1 MAKIYAENR
10 FSTFGVIIKREKTC
24 LIFAITSKIEKVMMG
39 VNDNCSVNMEM
50 VPNLKEEMNR
60 KYVSTENSYVT
71 KQEA

>member
-60 KYVSTENSYVT
+60 KCVSTENSYVI